1 MRVVNIIRDFGATK
15 FKINFP
21 KKDNR
26 IKQCI
31 QRYNERVDIDQIVKD
46 MIYELAIT
54 GNLACYDRD
63 GDTVDI
69 YPINQIEVLPITK
82 GSKQLIG
89 FRTDTMPINTFMYD
103 TEVSKLAE
111 TAFPEEVLRGKKK
124 GDIVAILNPDKA
136 YFAKINSSRY
146 ERYGLPV
153 ILPAFDDLSHKS
165 LLKEAERSTAND
177 IIDKIMQIKIG
188 DSDNKPSESL
198 INKYNDLFNGVS
210 GSIRVTVPYYV
221 DISWIEPETSIFGQD
236 KFIQIDNDILNTL
249 GVSLTLI
256 RGEGGGNYAEGMI
269 SFTGLTRTIENIRA
283 QIPNIIHGLYQ
294 AELERNG
301 LNKDNAPTIS
311 FDEVV
316 IDKNAKLQL
325 VRELFQNAGLPY
337 EVLYDEFGYDFD
349 YIKMIREDENEKNL
363 EDVFKLRAQPFQG
376 FQYNYQNQDD
386 SDKDKKDEADE
397 DKDEEEK
404 ENTQRTQKA
413 SKEAGAP
420 QKDISQRKS
429 DKVQSNNSAPRPG
442 IKNRG

>member
-1 MRVVNIIRDFGATK
+1 MRVVNIIRDFGATD
-15 FKINFP
+15 FTINFP
-21 KKDNR
+21 KKDLR

-31 QRYNERVDIDQIVKD
+31 QKYNERVDIHQIIKD

-89 FRTDTMPINTFMYD
+89 FKTTTMPNNYFVYD
-103 TEVSKLAE
+103 EAISKLAE
-111 TAFPEEVLRGKKK
+111 GAYPEEVLNGKRK
-124 GDIVAILNPDKA
+124 GDFVAVLNPDKA

-188 DSDNKPSESL
+188 DADNKPSESL

-283 QIPNIIHGLYQ
+283 QIPNIVHNLYR

-301 LNKDNAPTIS
+301 LNKESAPTIS

-316 IDKNAKLQL
+316 IDKAAKLEL
-325 VRELFQNAGLPY
+325 VKELFQNAGLPY
-337 EVLYDEFGYDFD
+337 EVLYDEFGYNFD
-349 YIKMIREDENEKNL
+349 HIKLIREDENKEQVENI
-363 EDVFKLRAQPFQG
+363 FKLRAQPFQG
-376 FQYNYQNQDD
+376 FQSANPDNTDENEGD
-386 SDKDKKDEADE
+386 NKDPEGQSNKG
-397 DKDEEEK
+397 
-404 ENTQRTQKA
+404 
-413 SKEAGAP
+413 GAP
-420 QKDISQRKS
+420 KKNLSQRKS
-429 DKVQSNNSAPRPG
+429 DKTQSNNSTPRAG